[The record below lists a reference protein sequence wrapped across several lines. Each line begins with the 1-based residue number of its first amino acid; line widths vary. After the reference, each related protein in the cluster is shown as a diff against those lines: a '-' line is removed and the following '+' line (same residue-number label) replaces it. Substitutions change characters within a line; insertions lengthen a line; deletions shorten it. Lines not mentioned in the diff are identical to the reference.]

1 MCVCVYSGS
10 LWTPLESNDEFTQN
24 IGNLVGQIQAAVG
37 VEAEIYDVVE
47 GDDED
52 ASGELFSVDEIR
64 EELERLRAD
73 DKKPVITLTS
83 DGDEC
88 ALPFVIPEASDA
100 LVVSDS
106 MHTLVDTVISAT
118 SKRRCGF
125 WGTGVIG
132 KTTTSAWLCRQ
143 RRKFTSNP
151 PLVVIPRPFLTGCL

>member
-1 MCVCVYSGS
+1 MCVYRGS
-10 LWTPLESNDEFTQN
+10 LWTPLESNDDFTQN

-106 MHTLVDTVISAT
+106 MHTLVATVVSHVT
-118 SKRRCGF
+118 KRRCGF
-125 WGTGVIG
+125 WVG
-132 KTTTSAWLCRQ
+132 Q
-143 RRKFTSNP
+143 RWYR
-151 PLVVIPRPFLTGCL
+151 